1 MRVCGRIPWVAATA
15 AVVVAALG
23 ATPAE
28 ASRKSCLKQA
38 GGGKVVAES
47 KSSLVY
53 AHGEK
58 LHACVYS
65 ADHSVLLPLQG
76 KRKVSGNKGFAS
88 INRRHLSLAGRYV
101 AYEWTWI
108 QSPPPS
114 AYLPTVTRVY
124 VYDARDGKVKHRS
137 KDHGEG
143 DVGALFLKPHG
154 SVAWTFNPT
163 STNAAIVEVLKI
175 DKTGNG
181 EQELDSGSSDGGPYS
196 IDPGSLALSGDRT
209 RLYWT
214 RDPGG
219 VQSAPIK

>member
-1 MRVCGRIPWVAATA
+1 MRVRGRIPWVAATA
-15 AVVVAALG
+15 AVVVGALG

-28 ASRKSCLKQA
+28 ASRKSCLKEA
-38 GGGKVVAES
+38 GGAKVVAES
-47 KSSLVY
+47 KSSLAY
-53 AHGEK
+53 ARGGK

-76 KRKVSGNKGFAS
+76 KRKVGGDKGFAS

-101 AYEWTWI
+101 AYSWSWI
-108 QSPPPS
+108 KPAAS
-114 AYLPTVTRVY
+114 AHPPTVTRVY
-124 VYDARDGKVKHRS
+124 VYDARDAKVKHRG

-143 DVGALFLKPHG
+143 EVGALFLKPHG
-154 SVAWTFNPT
+154 SVAWTFAPSST
-163 STNAAIVEVLKI
+163 SASIVEVLKI
-175 DKTGNG
+175 DKTGSG
-181 EQELDSGSSDGGPYS
+181 EQELDVGSSDSGPYS